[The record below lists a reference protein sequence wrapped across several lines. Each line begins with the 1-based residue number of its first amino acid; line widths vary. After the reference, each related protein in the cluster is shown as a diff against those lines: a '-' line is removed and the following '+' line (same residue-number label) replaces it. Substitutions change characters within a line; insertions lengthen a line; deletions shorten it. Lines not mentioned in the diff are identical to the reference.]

1 MNITIFGSG
10 NFGNL
15 IARLCP
21 ADVNINL
28 LSLREL
34 SDKELADVL
43 KQTDILFLAI
53 PFSAYTVSLN
63 RIKPELKAET
73 LLVDVCSVKLKPLEA
88 IEKILPDHKNL
99 LITHPLFGPQSSKNG
114 TQTKGLDLII
124 CHNSGELAA
133 QVLAFC
139 EDVLQLDITEM
150 SAAEHDKQMAITHGL
165 TFFISEILG
174 NFKLSEQILKTPSFE
189 KLLAISG
196 LVKVESTDLL
206 NLIQNDNPFTKD
218 IRSKFI
224 EEAARLNNK
233 YAKTGYNNGSEKT

>member
-15 IARLCP
+15 IAGLCP

-53 PFSAYTVSLN
+53 PFSAYAVSLN

-88 IEKILPDHKNL
+88 IEKILPEHKNL
-99 LITHPLFGPQSSKNG
+99 LITHPLFGPQSSRNG
-114 TQTKGLDLII
+114 TKTKGLDLII

-139 EDVLQLDITEM
+139 KDKLQLNITEM
-150 SAAEHDKQMAITHGL
+150 SAAEHDRQMAITQGL
-165 TFFISEILG
+165 TFFISEVLG
-174 NFKLSEQILKTPSFE
+174 NFKLSEKILKTPSFE

-224 EEAARLNNK
+224 EEATKLNNK
-233 YAKTGYNNGSEKT
+233 YAKTGYNNGGEKT

>member
-1 MNITIFGSG
+1 MNITILGSG

-15 IARLCP
+15 IAKLCP
-21 ADVNINL
+21 RDVNVNL
-28 LSLREL
+28 LSLRGL
-34 SDKELADVL
+34 SDNGLADVL

-53 PFSAYTVSLN
+53 PFSAYTASLN

-88 IEKILPDHKNL
+88 IKKILPEHKNL

-114 TQTKGLDLII
+114 TETKGLDLII
-124 CHNSGELAA
+124 CHNSGGLAA

-139 EDVLQLDITEM
+139 KNELQLNIIEM
-150 SAAEHDKQMAITHGL
+150 SAAEHDEQMAITQGL
-165 TFFISEILG
+165 TFFISEVLG

-196 LVKVESTDLL
+196 LAKVESNSLL

-224 EEAARLNNK
+224 EEAAKLNQK
-233 YAKTGYNNGSEKT
+233 YEA

>member
-1 MNITIFGSG
+1 MNITILGSG

-15 IARLCP
+15 IAKLCP
-21 ADVNINL
+21 RDVNVNL
-28 LSLREL
+28 LSLRGL
-34 SDKELADVL
+34 SDNGLADVL

-53 PFSAYTVSLN
+53 PFSAYTASLN
-63 RIKPELKAET
+63 RIKPSFKAET

-88 IEKILPDHKNL
+88 IKKILPEHKNL

-114 TQTKGLDLII
+114 TETKGLDLII
-124 CHNSGELAA
+124 CHNSGGLAA

-139 EDVLQLDITEM
+139 KNELQLNIIEM
-150 SAAEHDKQMAITHGL
+150 SAAEHDEQMAITQGL
-165 TFFISEILG
+165 TFFISEVLG

-196 LVKVESTDLL
+196 LAKVESNSLL

-224 EEAARLNNK
+224 EEAAKLNQK
-233 YAKTGYNNGSEKT
+233 YEA

>member
-1 MNITIFGSG
+1 MNITILGSG

-15 IARLCP
+15 IAKLCP
-21 ADVNINL
+21 RDVNVNL
-28 LSLREL
+28 LSLRGL
-34 SDKELADVL
+34 SDNGLADVL

-53 PFSAYTVSLN
+53 PFSAYTASLN
-63 RIKPELKAET
+63 RIKPSFKAET

-88 IEKILPDHKNL
+88 IKKILPEHKNL

-114 TQTKGLDLII
+114 TETKGLDLII
-124 CHNSGELAA
+124 CHNSGGLAA

-139 EDVLQLDITEM
+139 KNELQLNIIEM
-150 SAAEHDKQMAITHGL
+150 SPAEHDERMAITQGL
-165 TFFISEILG
+165 TFFISEVLG

-196 LVKVESTDLL
+196 LAKVESTSLL

-224 EEAARLNNK
+224 EEAAKLNQK
-233 YAKTGYNNGSEKT
+233 YEA